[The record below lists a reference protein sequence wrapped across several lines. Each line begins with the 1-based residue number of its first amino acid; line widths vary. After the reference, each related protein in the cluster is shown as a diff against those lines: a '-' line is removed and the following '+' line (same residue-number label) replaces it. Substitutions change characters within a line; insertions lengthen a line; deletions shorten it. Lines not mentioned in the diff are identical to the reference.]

1 MEVINIK
8 FYENTLNEKLIYTGN
23 YLTITNVNVELPNG
37 KTTNRDIIKHPGACA
52 ILPFLD
58 NNTIVL
64 IEQFRKPLN
73 QTLLEI
79 PAGKLNKNED
89 ITLCAKRE
97 LQEETGYIAKNIEF
111 LGKIA
116 TAPGFCDEII
126 YLFKATDLT
135 LGEKHCDDDE
145 FTEIKTFSL
154 DEVKA
159 LIKKG
164 EIIDTK
170 TISIL
175 SFL

>member
-1 MEVINIK
+1 MK

>member
-1 MEVINIK
+1 MK

-154 DEVKA
+154 DEVKS

>member
-1 MEVINIK
+1 MK

-135 LGEKHCDDDE
+135 LGEKDCDDDE

>member
-1 MEVINIK
+1 MK

-145 FTEIKTFSL
+145 FTEINTFSL

>member
-1 MEVINIK
+1 MK

-97 LQEETGYIAKNIEF
+97 LQEETGYIAKNIQF